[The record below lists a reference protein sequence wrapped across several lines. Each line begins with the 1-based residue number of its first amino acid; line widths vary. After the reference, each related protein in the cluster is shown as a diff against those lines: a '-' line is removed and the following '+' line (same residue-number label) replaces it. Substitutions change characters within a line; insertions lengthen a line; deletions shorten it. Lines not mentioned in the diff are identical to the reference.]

1 MKKMT
6 LLTLTCCLALLTAC
20 QAKTNKPETA
30 SSTRSTSA
38 SSSSKASST
47 EATKASSSTATSSSS
62 ASSESSSSSQTE
74 ASGQTTAESSSAIA
88 TPNSQTE
95 SQPPT
100 PSNEELYATT
110 LHLVATDTT
119 PGRATHY
126 LFADIDGNGTAELI
140 TAQIGDNHLHLAAI
154 YYLQNGVP
162 TYLARTYV
170 AGGGGRRETFT
181 IYHDGT
187 VEWDEWSSG
196 NGQGT
201 AYLYQLAPDNSGH
214 WVIGQ
219 TDFNQREL
227 PDPAH
232 VNQFDGGRMALDPA
246 SFNWTAF

>member
-20 QAKTNKPETA
+20 QTKTNKPETA
-30 SSTRSTSA
+30 N
-38 SSSSKASST
+38 SSSSSST
-47 EATKASSSTATSSSS
+47 KTDNSS
-62 ASSESSSSSQTE
+62 APSGGSSSSQTE
-74 ASGQTTAESSSAIA
+74 APSQTTAESSSAIEPQ
-88 TPNSQTE
+88 TSQTE
-95 SQPPT
+95 SQPPA

-110 LHLVATDTT
+110 LHLVGTDTT
-119 PGRATHY
+119 LGRATHY
-126 LFADIDGNGTAELI
+126 AFFDVDENGTAELI
-140 TAQIGDNHLHLAAI
+140 TSHSWSGQLSPATI

-170 AGGGGRRETFT
+170 AGGGGCRESFT

-187 VEWDEWSSG
+187 VEWDEWRSG

-201 AYLYQLAPDNSGH
+201 AYLYQLAPDHSGH

-219 TDFNQREL
+219 TDFNQRDL
-227 PDPAH
+227 PDPEH
-232 VNQFDGGRMALDPA
+232 VNRFDGGRMALDPA

>member
-1 MKKMT
+1 MKKIS

-30 SSTRSTSA
+30 N
-38 SSSSKASST
+38 SSSSSST
-47 EATKASSSTATSSSS
+47 TTDNSS
-62 ASSESSSSSQTE
+62 APSGGNSSSQTE
-74 ASGQTTAESSSAIA
+74 APSQTTDESSSAIEPQ
-88 TPNSQTE
+88 TSQTE

-110 LHLVATDTT
+110 LHLVGTDTT

-140 TAQIGDNHLHLAAI
+140 TAQIGESYLHLAAI

-170 AGGGGRRETFT
+170 AGGGGRRERFT

-187 VEWDEWSSG
+187 VEWDEWRSG

-201 AYLYQLAPDNSGH
+201 AYLYQLAPDDSGH

-219 TDFNQREL
+219 ADFNQREL

-232 VNQFDGGRMALDPA
+232 VNQFDGGRMTLDPA
-246 SFNWTAF
+246 SFNWRAF

>member
-20 QAKTNKPETA
+20 QTKTNKPETA
-30 SSTRSTSA
+30 GSSSSTSA
-38 SSSSKASST
+38 SSSIKGSST
-47 EATKASSSTATSSSS
+47 KPSSSSSSTATSSSS
-62 ASSESSSSSQTE
+62 SSHTEASSQT
-74 ASGQTTAESSSAIA
+74 TAASSSAIE
-88 TPNSQTE
+88 PQNSQTE
-95 SQPPT
+95 SQPPA

-110 LHLVATDTT
+110 LHLVGTDTT

-126 LFADIDGNGTAELI
+126 LFADIDSNGTAELI
-140 TAQIGDNHLHLAAI
+140 TAQIGESHLHLAAI

-170 AGGGGRRETFT
+170 AGGGRRETFT

-219 TDFNQREL
+219 ADFNQREL
-227 PDPAH
+227 PNPEH
-232 VNQFDGGRMALDPA
+232 VNQFDRGRMALDPA